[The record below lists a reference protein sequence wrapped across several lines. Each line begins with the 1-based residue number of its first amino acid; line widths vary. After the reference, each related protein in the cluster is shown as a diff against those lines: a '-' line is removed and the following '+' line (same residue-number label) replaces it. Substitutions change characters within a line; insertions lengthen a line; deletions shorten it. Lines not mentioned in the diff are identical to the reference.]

1 MTLRVSGKNLDIG
14 EALRQ
19 HVLEKVE
26 ATVARYFVGSVG
38 GHVVMTRE
46 GSGYRSD
53 CTLRL
58 SSGVSLHAEGRA
70 HEPYLCFE
78 QAAAKIES
86 RLRRYKTR
94 LKGHA
99 APAGDGRGDV
109 ANTVANYIVESPRD
123 EEEPAGGFSPVVVA
137 EGTEEL
143 KRLSVASAVAELDLS
158 GAPVVVFQHAGS
170 GRMNI
175 VYRRRDGAIGWL
187 DPQAPRAPRGA
198 A

>member
-26 ATVARYFVGSVG
+26 ATVARYFSGSVG

-58 SSGVSLHAEGRA
+58 SSGLSLHAEGRA
-70 HEPYLCFE
+70 QEPYRCFE
-78 QAAAKIES
+78 QAADKIES

-99 APAGDGRGDV
+99 GSSAANARGKVENYLIESPPEEDGRTLRGLR
-109 ANTVANYIVESPRD
+109 S
-123 EEEPAGGFSPVVVA
+123 
-137 EGTEEL
+137 
-143 KRLSVASAVAELDLS
+143 
-158 GAPVVVFQHAGS
+158 
-170 GRMNI
+170 
-175 VYRRRDGAIGWL
+175 RRRGGRSRRSQIPFGRL
-187 DPQAPRAPRGA
+187 GRR
-198 A
+198 

>member
-26 ATVARYFVGSVG
+26 ATVARYFSGSVG
-38 GHVVMTRE
+38 GHVVVTRE

-58 SSGVSLHAEGRA
+58 SSGISLHAEGRA
-70 HEPYLCFE
+70 HEPYLCFD
-78 QAAAKIES
+78 QAAGKIER
-86 RLRRYKTR
+86 RLHRYKTR

-99 APAGDGRGDV
+99 GVSGGNARGK
-109 ANTVANYIVESPRD
+109 VANYLVESPGED
-123 EEEPAGGFSPVVVA
+123 EEPAEGFNPVVVA

-143 KRLSVASAVAELDLS
+143 KSLSVASAVAELDLT
-158 GAPVVVFQHAGS
+158 GASVIVFQHAGS
-170 GRMNI
+170 GRVNV

-187 DPQAPRAPRGA
+187 DPQTPRQPPRAA
-198 A
+198 

>member
-19 HVLEKVE
+19 HVLERVE
-26 ATVARYFVGSVG
+26 ATVARYFG
-38 GHVVMTRE
+38 

-58 SSGVSLHAEGRA
+58 SSGISLHAEGRG
-70 HEPYLCFE
+70 HEPYLCFD
-78 QAAAKIES
+78 QAADKIEK
-86 RLRRYKTR
+86 RLRRYKAR
-94 LKGHA
+94 LKDHA
-99 APAGDGRGDV
+99 GVPGVGRGKI
-109 ANTVANYIVESPRD
+109 ANYVVEPPQE
-123 EEEPAGGFSPVVVA
+123 EEEPAGGFNPVVAA
-137 EGTEEL
+137 EGTDEL
-143 KRLSVASAVAELDLS
+143 KSLSVAFAVAELDLT

-170 GRMNI
+170 GRVNV

-187 DPQAPRAPRGA
+187 DPQAPREPPRA

>member
-26 ATVARYFVGSVG
+26 ATVARYFSGSVG

-58 SSGVSLHAEGRA
+58 SSGLSLHAEGRA
-70 HEPYLCFE
+70 QEPYRCFE
-78 QAAAKIES
+78 QAADKIES

-99 APAGDGRGDV
+99 GPSVVNARGKV
-109 ANTVANYIVESPRD
+109 ASYLIKSPL
-123 EEEPAGGFSPVVVA
+123 EEAEEPTEGFDPVVVA
-137 EGTEEL
+137 EGTEDL
-143 KRLSVASAVAELDLS
+143 KSLSVASAVAELDLT
-158 GAPVVVFQHAGS
+158 GAPVIVFQHAGS
-170 GRMNI
+170 SRVNV

-187 DPQAPRAPRGA
+187 DPQAPREPSRAS
-198 A
+198 

>member
-26 ATVARYFVGSVG
+26 ATVARYFSGSVG
-38 GHVVMTRE
+38 GHVVVTRE

-58 SSGVSLHAEGRA
+58 SSGISLHAEGRA
-70 HEPYLCFE
+70 HEHYLCFE
-78 QAAAKIES
+78 QAADKIER
-86 RLRRYKTR
+86 RLRGYKTR
-94 LKGHA
+94 LKVRA
-99 APAGDGRGDV
+99 AAGGGGRGK
-109 ANTVANYIVESPRD
+109 VANYMVEAPGE
-123 EEEPAGGFSPVVVA
+123 EEEPAGGYDPVVVA

-143 KRLSVASAVAELDLS
+143 KSLSVASAVAELDLS
-158 GAPVVVFQHAGS
+158 GSPLVVFQHAGS
-170 GRMNI
+170 GRVNV

-187 DPQAPRAPRGA
+187 DPQASRDPPGA

>member
-26 ATVARYFVGSVG
+26 ATVARYFSGSVG
-38 GHVVMTRE
+38 GHVVVTRE

-58 SSGVSLHAEGRA
+58 SSGLSLHAEGRG

-78 QAAAKIES
+78 QAADKIES
-86 RLRRYKTR
+86 RLRRYKAR

-99 APAGDGRGDV
+99 GPAATNARGK
-109 ANTVANYIVESPRD
+109 VANYLIEPSRE
-123 EEEPAGGFSPVVVA
+123 EEEPAEGFNPVVVA

-143 KRLSVASAVAELDLS
+143 KSLSVASAVAELDLT

-170 GRMNI
+170 GRVNV

-187 DPQAPRAPRGA
+187 DPQTPRESSRA

>member
-26 ATVARYFVGSVG
+26 ATVARYFSDSVG
-38 GHVVMTRE
+38 GHVVITRE

-58 SSGVSLHAEGRA
+58 SSGLLSLHAEGRA
-70 HEPYLCFE
+70 HDPYLCFD
-78 QAAAKIES
+78 QAADKIES

-94 LKGHA
+94 LKGHSA
-99 APAGDGRGDV
+99 ASAANARGK
-109 ANTVANYIVESPRD
+109 VANYLIEQPHEEV
-123 EEEPAGGFSPVVVA
+123 EEPSEGFDPVVVA
-137 EGTEEL
+137 EGTEDL
-143 KRLSVASAVAELDLS
+143 KSLSVASAVAELDLT
-158 GAPVVVFQHAGS
+158 GAPVIVFQHAGS
-170 GRMNI
+170 GRVNV

-187 DPQAPRAPRGA
+187 DPQAPREPPRA

>member
-19 HVLEKVE
+19 HVLGKVE
-26 ATVARYFVGSVG
+26 ATVARYFGGAVG

-58 SSGVSLHAEGRA
+58 SSGITLHAEGRA

-78 QAAAKIES
+78 QAADKIES

-94 LKGHA
+94 LKDHA
-99 APAGDGRGDV
+99 ATAVVGRGE
-109 ANTVANYIVESPRD
+109 VANYIVEAPGE
-123 EEEPAGGFSPVVVA
+123 EEEPAGDHNPVVVA
-137 EGTEEL
+137 EGTDVL
-143 KRLSVASAVAELDLS
+143 KSLSVAAAVAELDLS

-170 GRMNI
+170 GRVNV

-187 DPQAPRAPRGA
+187 DPQASRDPPGA

>member
-19 HVLEKVE
+19 HVHEKVE
-26 ATVARYFVGSVG
+26 ATVARYFSGSVG

-58 SSGVSLHAEGRA
+58 SSGISLHAEGRA

-78 QAAAKIES
+78 QAADKIER

-99 APAGDGRGDV
+99 GVSAANARGK
-109 ANTVANYIVESPRD
+109 VANYLIESPGEE
-123 EEEPAGGFSPVVVA
+123 EEEPAEGYNPVVVA

-143 KRLSVASAVAELDLS
+143 KSLSVASAVAELDLT
-158 GAPVVVFQHAGS
+158 GAPVIVFQHASS
-170 GRMNI
+170 GRVNI

-187 DPQAPRAPRGA
+187 DPQTPRETPRAA
-198 A
+198 

>member
-14 EALRQ
+14 EALRH
-19 HVLEKVE
+19 HVQEKVE
-26 ATVARYFVGSVG
+26 ATVARYFGGSVG

-70 HEPYLCFE
+70 HEPYLCFD
-78 QAAAKIES
+78 QAADKIER
-86 RLRRYKTR
+86 RLRRYKMR
-94 LKGHA
+94 LKDHA
-99 APAGDGRGDV
+99 GVPGVGRGS
-109 ANTVANYIVESPRD
+109 VANYVMEPPHE
-123 EEEPAGGFSPVVVA
+123 EEEPAGGFNPVVVA
-137 EGTEEL
+137 EGTDEL
-143 KRLSVASAVAELDLS
+143 KSLSVASAVAELDLS

-170 GRMNI
+170 GRVNV

-187 DPQAPRAPRGA
+187 DPQASHNSPGA

>member
-19 HVLEKVE
+19 HVLGKVE
-26 ATVARYFVGSVG
+26 AAVARYFGGSVG

-53 CTLRL
+53 CMLRL

-70 HEPYLCFE
+70 HEPYLCFD
-78 QAAAKIES
+78 QAADKIER
-86 RLRRYKTR
+86 RLRRYKMR
-94 LKGHA
+94 LKDHA
-99 APAGDGRGDV
+99 GVPGSGRGK
-109 ANTVANYIVESPRD
+109 VANYVLEPPQD
-123 EEEPAGGFSPVVVA
+123 EEEPAGGFNPVVVA
-137 EGTEEL
+137 EGIDEL
-143 KRLSVASAVAELDLS
+143 KSLSVASAVAELDLS
-158 GAPVVVFQHAGS
+158 GAPVVIFQHAGS
-170 GRMNI
+170 GRVNI

-187 DPQAPRAPRGA
+187 DPQASRDSPGA

>member
-26 ATVARYFVGSVG
+26 ATVARYFSGSVG
-38 GHVVMTRE
+38 GHVVVTRE

-58 SSGVSLHAEGRA
+58 SSGISLHAEGRA

-78 QAAAKIES
+78 QAADKIER

-94 LKGHA
+94 LKDRA
-99 APAGDGRGDV
+99 AAGGVGRGK
-109 ANTVANYIVESPRD
+109 VANYMVEAPGE
-123 EEEPAGGFSPVVVA
+123 EEEPDGGYDPVVVA

-143 KRLSVASAVAELDLS
+143 KSLSVASAVAELDLS
-158 GAPVVVFQHAGS
+158 GSPVVVFQHAGS
-170 GRMNI
+170 GRVNV

-187 DPQAPRAPRGA
+187 DPQASRDPPGA

>member
-26 ATVARYFVGSVG
+26 ATVARYFSGSVG

-58 SSGVSLHAEGRA
+58 SSGFSLHAEGRA
-70 HEPYLCFE
+70 HEPYRCFE
-78 QAAAKIES
+78 QAADKIES

-99 APAGDGRGDV
+99 AASAAHARGK
-109 ANTVANYIVESPRD
+109 VANYLIESAARGRRKNPLGASIRSWWRKERKTSNPFRSPRPSLNSIS
-123 EEEPAGGFSPVVVA
+123 PALQS
-137 EGTEEL
+137 
-143 KRLSVASAVAELDLS
+143 LSSSMPAA
-158 GAPVVVFQHAGS
+158 AG
-170 GRMNI
+170 
-175 VYRRRDGAIGWL
+175 
-187 DPQAPRAPRGA
+187 
-198 A
+198 

>member
-26 ATVARYFVGSVG
+26 ATVARYFSGSVG
-38 GHVVMTRE
+38 GHVVVTRE

-58 SSGVSLHAEGRA
+58 SSGISLHAEGRA

-78 QAAAKIES
+78 QAADKIER

-94 LKGHA
+94 LKDRA
-99 APAGDGRGDV
+99 AAGGVGRGK
-109 ANTVANYIVESPRD
+109 VANYMVEAPGE
-123 EEEPAGGFSPVVVA
+123 EEEPAGGYDPVVVA

-143 KRLSVASAVAELDLS
+143 KSLSVASAVAELDLS
-158 GAPVVVFQHAGS
+158 GSPVVVFQHAGS
-170 GRMNI
+170 GRVNV

-187 DPQAPRAPRGA
+187 DPQASRDATGA

>member
-26 ATVARYFVGSVG
+26 AMVARYFSGSVG

-58 SSGVSLHAEGRA
+58 SSGLSLHAESRA
-70 HEPYLCFE
+70 QEPYRCFD
-78 QAAAKIES
+78 QAADKIEN

-94 LKGHA
+94 LKGHTA
-99 APAGDGRGDV
+99 ASAANARGKV
-109 ANTVANYIVESPRD
+109 ENYLIEQPREAD
-123 EEEPAGGFSPVVVA
+123 EEPLGGFDPVVVA
-137 EGTEEL
+137 EGAEDL
-143 KRLSVASAVAELDLS
+143 KVLSVASAVAELDLS
-158 GAPVVVFQHAGS
+158 GAPVIVFQHAGS
-170 GRMNI
+170 SRVNV

-187 DPQAPRAPRGA
+187 DPQAPREPSRA

>member
-1 MTLRVSGKNLDIG
+1 MTLRVSGKNLDVG

-26 ATVARYFVGSVG
+26 ATVARYFSGSVA
-38 GHVVMTRE
+38 GHVVLTRE

-53 CTLRL
+53 CMLRL

-70 HEPYLCFE
+70 HEPYLCFD
-78 QAAAKIES
+78 QAAGKIEG

-99 APAGDGRGDV
+99 AVSAANARGK
-109 ANTVANYIVESPRD
+109 VANYLIESLGEE
-123 EEEPAGGFSPVVVA
+123 EEEPVGGFNPVVVA
-137 EGTEEL
+137 EGTEDL
-143 KRLSVASAVAELDLS
+143 KSLSVASAVAELDLT
-158 GAPVVVFQHAGS
+158 GAPVIVFQHAGS
-170 GRMNI
+170 GRVNV

-187 DPQAPRAPRGA
+187 DPQAPREPSRA

>member
-1 MTLRVSGKNLDIG
+1 MTLRVSGKNLDVG

-26 ATVARYFVGSVG
+26 ATVARYFSGSVA
-38 GHVVMTRE
+38 GHVVLTRE

-70 HEPYLCFE
+70 HEPYLCFD
-78 QAAAKIES
+78 QAAGKIEG

-94 LKGHA
+94 LRGHA
-99 APAGDGRGDV
+99 GVSTANARGK
-109 ANTVANYIVESPRD
+109 VANYLIESPGEE
-123 EEEPAGGFSPVVVA
+123 EEEPVGGFNPVVVA
-137 EGTEEL
+137 EGTEDL
-143 KRLSVASAVAELDLS
+143 KSLSVASAVAELDLT
-158 GAPVVVFQHAGS
+158 GAPVIVFQHAGS
-170 GRMNI
+170 GRVNV

-187 DPQAPRAPRGA
+187 DPQAPREPSRA

>member
-1 MTLRVSGKNLDIG
+1 MTLRVSGKNLDVG

-19 HVLEKVE
+19 HVLERVE
-26 ATVARYFVGSVG
+26 ATVARYFSGSVA
-38 GHVVMTRE
+38 GHVVLTRE

-70 HEPYLCFE
+70 HDPYLCFD
-78 QAAAKIES
+78 QAAGKIEG
-86 RLRRYKTR
+86 RLHRYKTR

-99 APAGDGRGDV
+99 GVSAANARGK
-109 ANTVANYIVESPRD
+109 VANYLIESLGEE
-123 EEEPAGGFSPVVVA
+123 EEEPVGGFNPVVVA
-137 EGTEEL
+137 EGTEDL
-143 KRLSVASAVAELDLS
+143 KSLSVASAVAELDLT
-158 GAPVVVFQHAGS
+158 GAPVIVFQHAGS
-170 GRMNI
+170 GRVNV

-187 DPQAPRAPRGA
+187 DPRAPREPSRA